1 MIELIVLGSI
11 QATVWGGIAIVKLVK
26 KYKKR
31 NSPRN
36 NVNVNVEC
44 RQTNRH
50 TNRHARSNNNEPLP
64 MYLPEP
70 PKYSLYEINNND
82 ETNRPP
88 SYSSLYSN

>member
-26 KYKKR
+26 KYKRR
-31 NSPRN
+31 NSPCN
-36 NVNVNVEC
+36 NDNVEC
-44 RQTNRH
+44 RPTNRH
-50 TNRHARSNNNEPLP
+50 TNRHTRSNNDEPLP
-64 MYLPEP
+64 IYVPEP

-82 ETNRPP
+82 ETNHPP

>member
-36 NVNVNVEC
+36 NV
-44 RQTNRH
+44 QTSRYESINYRTRNTR
-50 TNRHARSNNNEPLP
+50 TNNDEPLP
-64 MYLPEP
+64 IYVPEP
-70 PKYSLYEINNND
+70 PKYSLC
-82 ETNRPP
+82 ETNDLCDLPP
-88 SYSSLYSN
+88 AYSVTVISTN

>member
-11 QATVWGGIAIVKLVK
+11 QATFWGGIAIVKLVK

-31 NSPRN
+31 NSPRH
-36 NVNVNVEC
+36 NVNVEC

-50 TNRHARSNNNEPLP
+50 TRSNNNEPLP

-82 ETNRPP
+82 ETNSPP